1 MQTIL
6 RITSIRYRW
15 LLGLLTLRVLIDGF
29 NVLISMLIQLGL
41 TVALSGQVNLLVAI
55 FAGMLA
61 AAVVY
66 TGIYFLSGVVTE
78 RLKRRVSGDI
88 ATALMANF
96 LQDDAT
102 QVPDNG
108 TATNLI
114 VTDTQHIMQFLD
126 AGVLPLVDFGIT
138 VFLGV
143 IYVVTQSWHLALM
156 FVAFGGLFAGVSR
169 GLFRQQNQAQ
179 TTFIQI
185 DDKHKAFFN
194 DFLANVAVVRNLN
207 VFAYNR
213 QRHADY
219 FQQAAPS
226 MKQMATASGAL
237 AGIFNGGVYLAE
249 VLTLMVGFAMLTVTG
264 SSVAGL
270 LGAWNA
276 GVGSILWPFLGLA
289 PTIGFLAQQRT
300 SIDRVLPRLTQ
311 QVIPVFSP
319 MKGDYQ
325 PDTIKIRGTKVSF
338 HYPQTNREILQHLDF
353 QIHNQGITFLIG
365 ANGAGKTTLLK
376 LILNELQPTTGK
388 IEIQGVPAKIKSA
401 SLFAFVP
408 QRSVMFTAS
417 VTANLLLA
425 SQADPTKLP
434 ALLQQLQ
441 LDRYAADLDQTL
453 QPNQLSPGEQR
464 RLGIIRGIAADRPF
478 IVLDEPLSDIDA
490 VNQQAVMQLL
500 RQEAKK
506 RGVVIITHT
515 FDFVTAADQVL
526 KVGDRHDN

>member
-1 MQTIL
+1 
-6 RITSIRYRW
+6 
-15 LLGLLTLRVLIDGF
+15 
-29 NVLISMLIQLGL
+29 
-41 TVALSGQVNLLVAI
+41 
-55 FAGMLA
+55 
-61 AAVVY
+61 
-66 TGIYFLSGVVTE
+66 
-78 RLKRRVSGDI
+78 
-88 ATALMANF
+88 
-96 LQDDAT
+96 
-102 QVPDNG
+102 
-108 TATNLI
+108 
-114 VTDTQHIMQFLD
+114 
-126 AGVLPLVDFGIT
+126 
-138 VFLGV
+138 
-143 IYVVTQSWHLALM
+143 
-156 FVAFGGLFAGVSR
+156 
-169 GLFRQQNQAQ
+169 
-179 TTFIQI
+179 
-185 DDKHKAFFN
+185 
-194 DFLANVAVVRNLN
+194 
-207 VFAYNR
+207 
-213 QRHADY
+213 
-219 FQQAAPS
+219 
-226 MKQMATASGAL
+226 
-237 AGIFNGGVYLAE
+237 
-249 VLTLMVGFAMLTVTG
+249 MLTVTG

-311 QVIPVFSP
+311 QVMPAFSP

-325 PDTIKIRGTKVSF
+325 ADTIKIRGTKVSF

-417 VTANLLLA
+417 VMANLLLA
-425 SQADPTKLP
+425 SQADPTKLS
-434 ALLQQLQ
+434 ALLKQLQ

-478 IVLDEPLSDIDA
+478 IVLDEPFSDIDA
-490 VNQQAVMQLL
+490 VNQQTVMQLL

-526 KVGDRHDN
+526 KVGDHHDN